1 MTNTKKVVFAKLFSK
16 PANTK
21 LSKTRKLKLSVVDEI
36 ESNADWLRDATSEAS
51 YYANERFD
59 EILDEIAEFQS
70 NLSIE
75 VDNAVVNGAA
85 SSLEEAGSNMLE
97 LLATLEKGAE
107 DLGVDPSELL
117 DDYDEIKANAEGAQE
132 LYDEF
137 VSKYKEVVKES
148 SNGLATFLSKQKA
161 KLNKKK

>member
-36 ESNADWLRDATSEAS
+36 ESNVNWLENAHSEAS
-51 YYANERFD
+51 YYANERWD
-59 EILDEIAEFQS
+59 EILDRIQEYRDEIGQ
-70 NLSIE
+70 E
-75 VDNAVVNGAA
+75 VDNVAINGEGR
-85 SSLEEAGSNMLE
+85 SLDEAGSTMLE
-97 LLATLEKGAE
+97 LLEKLETGAE

-117 DDYDEIKANAEGAQE
+117 DNYMEIKEMAEEAQSTYE
-132 LYDEF
+132 LF
-137 VSKYKEVVKES
+137 VEKYKEVVEYS
-148 SNGLATFLSKQKA
+148 GFLGTFLAKHKA

>member
-51 YYANERFD
+51 YYAYERWD
-59 EILDEIAEFQS
+59 EILDRINEYRSEIG
-70 NLSIE
+70 NE
-75 VDNAVVNGAA
+75 VDNVAVNSAA
-85 SSLEEAGSNMLE
+85 RMLDEAGANMLE

-117 DDYDEIKANAEGAQE
+117 DDYDEIKANAEGAQD

-137 VSKYKEVVKES
+137 KSKYKEVVEFS
-148 SNGLATFLSKQKA
+148 GFLNTFLSKQ
-161 KLNKKK
+161 NKKK

>member
-36 ESNADWLRDATSEAS
+36 ESIANDLEQSYSEAS

-75 VDNAVVNGAA
+75 VDNAVVNGTATY
-85 SSLEEAGSNMLE
+85 LEEAGSTMLE
-97 LLATLEKGAE
+97 LLAKLETGAE

-117 DDYDEIKANAEGAQE
+117 GNYDEIKQMAEGAQD
-132 LYDEF
+132 LYDEY

-148 SNGLATFLSKQKA
+148 SNGLALFLSKHKA
-161 KLNKKK
+161 KQNKKK

>member
-36 ESNADWLRDATSEAS
+36 ESIANDLEQSYSEAS

-59 EILDEIAEFQS
+59 EILDEISDFQS

-75 VDNAVVNGAA
+75 VDNAVVNGTATY
-85 SSLEEAGSNMLE
+85 LEEAGSTMLE
-97 LLATLEKGAE
+97 LLAKLETGAE

-117 DDYDEIKANAEGAQE
+117 DNYMEIKEMAEEAQSIYE
-132 LYDEF
+132 LF
-137 VSKYKEVVKES
+137 VEKYKEVVKES
-148 SNGLATFLSKQKA
+148 SNGLALFLSKHKA

>member
-51 YYANERFD
+51 YYAYERWD
-59 EILDEIAEFQS
+59 EILDRIQEYRDEIG
-70 NLSIE
+70 NE
-75 VDNAVVNGAA
+75 VDEVAINGAA
-85 SSLEEAGSNMLE
+85 RMLDEAGSTMLE

-117 DDYDEIKANAEGAQE
+117 DDYDEIKTNAEGAQD

-137 VSKYKEVVKES
+137 KSKYKEVVEFS
-148 SNGLATFLSKQKA
+148 GFLGTFLSKQKA
-161 KLNKKK
+161 KLKKKK